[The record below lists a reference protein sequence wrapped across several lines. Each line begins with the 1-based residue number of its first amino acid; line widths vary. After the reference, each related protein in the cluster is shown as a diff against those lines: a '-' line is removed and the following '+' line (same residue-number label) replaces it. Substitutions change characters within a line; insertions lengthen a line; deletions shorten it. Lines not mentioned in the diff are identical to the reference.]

1 MNHVNFKKKSVT
13 NPVLHCRIFVNIESK
28 RFSIIT
34 VRTIKKIEKFNKSYI
49 CSHDTQ
55 ISN

>member
-28 RFSIIT
+28 RFSI
-34 VRTIKKIEKFNKSYI
+34 E
-49 CSHDTQ
+49 
-55 ISN
+55 